1 VSRLCVQL
9 LRASF
14 CTYLR
19 SAEGVDTELLESC
32 AKAMKHQVTT
42 GGSDNYDK
50 QARLRGV
57 CERVRRA

>member
-1 VSRLCVQL
+1 MRRSPRGPALRAQL

-19 SAEGVDTELLESC
+19 SEEGVDAELLESC

-50 QARLRGV
+50 QAREAG
-57 CERVRRA
+57 RV